1 MLVLE
6 ALDEH
11 QKVATDLATK
21 ILHRAQAAGL
31 VISNEIRRESIAT
44 IRALAKK
51 QLPPT
56 ELLRQFMKQF
66 RVIILR
72 YSPILARTFADAD
85 LAAWLEGGRS
95 VANLLPGLGDSRP
108 PPDPPRWTSLRMP
121 GDSDPIVRYSLIEEA
136 AADLARREVM
146 FPSDFHAQQQIGRMT
161 GFTASNIASLDAM
174 EKLRDHLTEAIAKGD
189 SLRTFSRKVREAIDV
204 SQLSPSR
211 LETVFRNNV
220 NYSYARGQRAIADH
234 PLVRTAALFAWRA
247 PIEDGRLTRLCR
259 ALSLGGLQGKGIFA
273 VDDPTWRKVAPMS
286 HHGCRC
292 GTVLLT
298 VKRAA
303 QKGIEVAQKWL
314 DTGVRP
320 PDEELFSPM
329 PDLSDVPEHERIAF
343 ESWVSPWVP

>member
-11 QKVATDLATK
+11 QKAATDLAAK
-21 ILHRAQAAGL
+21 ILHRAQAAGF
-31 VISNEIRRESIAT
+31 VISNEIRRESIAAM
-44 IRALAKK
+44 RSLAKK
-51 QLPPT
+51 RLTPT
-56 ELLRQFMKQF
+56 EMLRQFMKQF

-72 YSPILARTFADAD
+72 YSPVLARTFADAD
-85 LAAWLEGGRS
+85 LAAWLQGGRS
-95 VANLLPGLGDSRP
+95 VAELLPDDDRP
-108 PPDPPRWTSLRMP
+108 PPDPPKWISMRMP
-121 GDSDPIVRYSLIEEA
+121 GDSDPIVRYPLIEEA

-146 FPSDFHAQQQIGRMT
+146 FPSDFHAQRQVGRMT
-161 GFTASNIASLDAM
+161 GFTASNIATLDAM
-174 EKLRDHLTEAIAKGD
+174 DKLRDHLTEAIAKGD
-189 SLRTFSRKVREAIDV
+189 SYRTFARKVREAIDV
-204 SQLSPSR
+204 SQLSPAR

-234 PLVRTAALFAWRA
+234 PLVRTATLFAWRT
-247 PIEDGRLTRLCR
+247 PIEDSRLTRLCR
-259 ALSLGGLQGKGIFA
+259 AISRGGLQGKGIFA

-286 HHGCRC
+286 HFGCRC
-292 GTVLLT
+292 STVLLT

-314 DTGVRP
+314 DTGIRP
-320 PDEELFSPM
+320 PDDELFSPM